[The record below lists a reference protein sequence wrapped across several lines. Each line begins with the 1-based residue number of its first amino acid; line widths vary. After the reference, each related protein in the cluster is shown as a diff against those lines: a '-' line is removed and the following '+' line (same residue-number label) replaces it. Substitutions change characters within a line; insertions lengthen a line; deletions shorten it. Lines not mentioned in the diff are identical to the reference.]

1 MPLFSAFWGT
11 TELCRVARP
20 RSSFS
25 LTPYNHL
32 LVDRVGARKPVLA
45 NGLGEEMHIEKRS
58 LPDQGWINHRGAPRP
73 GLHKPI
79 GRVSDDHGIT
89 RRDRKVQIV
98 CAAEIVV
105 VDGVEVAQR
114 TIGKDG
120 GDRCA
125 GTGGASSPAGDQP
138 HTPSPAGV
146 VGSCQRAA
154 CHTASSGATQCAPR
168 RTPGSRRCGGRYW
181 IPNRA
186 STAWRRP
193 AA

>member
-125 GTGGASSPAGDQP
+125 GTGVRVAQPATNATAPTLHPRWCSRFLPACGMP
-138 HTPSPAGV
+138 HRFVRGYPV
-146 VGSCQRAA
+146 
-154 CHTASSGATQCAPR
+154 
-168 RTPGSRRCGGRYW
+168 
-181 IPNRA
+181 RA
-186 STAWRRP
+186 SAN
-193 AA
+193 AG